1 MPQTVVTADPNWV
14 ESLTDFLP
22 ASLCNVTSTQ
32 TFFPRIAKSKE
43 LSDEIED
50 HVRRIPTTQSLL
62 LGDARGLLS
71 TVPDA
76 SVHLIVT
83 SPPYWIL
90 KKYPI
95 REGQLGHVDDYDEF
109 VENLSQVWIESHRVL
124 VDGGRLVVV
133 VGDVSL
139 KRRDPLWSPRNHAA
153 TCKHTGKLSQ
163 ELGFDNLTPIIWH
176 KTANASYESEG
187 RGGFRKPYEPNAII
201 KNDIEFILQQ
211 RKPGLKG
218 ARVYRSPTNA
228 QRVLSVIPEH
238 RHHQWFQSI
247 WNIHGESL
255 KYHPAPFPLE
265 LAERLVRMFS
275 FVGDTV
281 LDPFCGTG
289 TTLLAAGS
297 WGRHGLGIDIEPQ
310 FLEGARFRL
319 ATTSAICKG
328 DASQLD
334 NFERQL
340 CFGHHF
346 A

>member
-1 MPQTVVTADPNWV
+1 MEYWVPQTVVTADPNWV
-14 ESLTDFLP
+14 ETLNDFLP

-109 VENLSQVWIESHRVL
+109 VENLSQIWIESHRVL
-124 VDGGRLVVV
+124 VDGGRLVIV

-139 KRRDPLWSPRNHAA
+139 KRRVYGRHVTMPLHA
-153 TCKHTGKLSQ
+153 SIQ
-163 ELGFDNLTPIIWH
+163 ESCRKMGFDNLTPIIWH
-176 KTANASYESEG
+176 KTTNASYESEG
-187 RGGFRKPYEPNAII
+187 RGGFLGKPYEPNAII

-211 RKPGLKG
+211 RKPGQKG
-218 ARVYRSPTNA
+218 ARAYRSPTNA
-228 QRVLSVIPEH
+228 QRVLSIIPEH

-247 WNIHGESL
+247 WNIRGESL

-319 ATTSAICKG
+319 ATH
-328 DASQLD
+328 LP
-334 NFERQL
+334 
-340 CFGHHF
+340 F
-346 A
+346 ARVMQVN